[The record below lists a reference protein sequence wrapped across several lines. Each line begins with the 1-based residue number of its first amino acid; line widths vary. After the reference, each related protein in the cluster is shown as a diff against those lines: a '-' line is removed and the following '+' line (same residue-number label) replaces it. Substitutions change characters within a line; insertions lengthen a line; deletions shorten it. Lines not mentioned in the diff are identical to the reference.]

1 MSLKPIQGEIDRGDD
16 ALKSAKI
23 LLAEQM
29 CLDAMSRVYY
39 SVLHYARA
47 ILLTISLEPKSHHG
61 VFLLFNQQIVK
72 TGKADKLYS
81 KILGNLLRMR
91 EEADYITGTT
101 FNREDVEGGL
111 REAELFR
118 ELAIQLTGAFQLPEN
133 AE

>member
-1 MSLKPIQGEIDRGDD
+1 MNLKPIQAEIERGDD
-16 ALKSAKI
+16 ALKSARI
-23 LLAEQM
+23 LVAEQM

-81 KILGNLLRMR
+81 KILGNLMRMR

-101 FNREDVEGGL
+101 FNSDDVEDGL

-118 ELAIQLTGAFQLPEN
+118 LLAIQLTCSFQYQEN
-133 AE
+133 KG